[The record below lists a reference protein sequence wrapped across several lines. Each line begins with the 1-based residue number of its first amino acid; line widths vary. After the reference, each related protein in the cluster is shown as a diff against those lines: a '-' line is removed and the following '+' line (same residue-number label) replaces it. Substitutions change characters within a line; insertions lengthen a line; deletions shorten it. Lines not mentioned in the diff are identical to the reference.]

1 MLRTSTR
8 PRKLVINATL
18 DPEVVEG
25 LNRLAEQEHISR
37 SELLRRLIA
46 QALED
51 AEEDAELA
59 RMADERMDA
68 VRAGTLPTI
77 PWDDAKREPGL

>member
-1 MLRTSTR
+1 MARKPAR
-8 PRKLVINATL
+8 ERKLFVSTAL
-18 DPEVVEG
+18 DLELIEG
-25 LNRLAEQEHISR
+25 LNRLAEQEEVSR

-59 RMADERMDA
+59 RWADERMDDI
-68 VRAGTLPTI
+68 RAGRAPTVS
-77 PWDDAKREPGL
+77 WDKAKRELGL